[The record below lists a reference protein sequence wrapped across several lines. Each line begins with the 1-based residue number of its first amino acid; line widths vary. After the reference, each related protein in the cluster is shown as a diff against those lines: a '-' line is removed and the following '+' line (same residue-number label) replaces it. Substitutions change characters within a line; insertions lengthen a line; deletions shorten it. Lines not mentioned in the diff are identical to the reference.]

1 MNARKAKQRGR
12 GASRYKQIDRL
23 VVGRLSTT
31 YARTHSNTVMLVT
44 AIRASTMVI
53 LANYRAD
60 QNFNK
65 AEFDVGVAVRDEY
78 GQGERK
84 KAFSFAFDRATLFT
98 NKSGPFRRSN
108 LMKVAKE
115 FKFLP

>member
-12 GASRYKQIDRL
+12 GAARYKQIDRL
-23 VVGRLSTT
+23 LVGRLSTT
-31 YARTHSNTVMLVT
+31 YARTHSNTVMRVT
-44 AIRASTMVI
+44 AIRASTMMI

-65 AEFDVGVAVRDEY
+65 AQFDAGVAVRDEY

-84 KAFSFAFDRATLFT
+84 KAFSFAFDRATFSRINRDHFEDLI
-98 NKSGPFRRSN
+98 
-108 LMKVAKE
+108 
-115 FKFLP
+115 

>member
-65 AEFDVGVAVRDEY
+65 AHSTWAWRFETSMARENGRRRFHLPSTEQRYSRINRDHFE
-78 GQGERK
+78 
-84 KAFSFAFDRATLFT
+84 DLI
-98 NKSGPFRRSN
+98 
-108 LMKVAKE
+108 
-115 FKFLP
+115 